1 MRCLLSLKL
10 KFKHKLKSVPTRNR
24 VLVRCFLMAELAPES
39 LSCLAVLERLS
50 LELLLPA
57 LSKKVASFCVKI
69 WFPLSNG
76 SLNSWS
82 LLMSAVKLWNY
93 ALILKIKSQSTLKA
107 SQKKLS
113 FWSPHMR
120 WFQERAQGQLTPKK
134 YLKWSKI
141 QTGASWSLTRC
152 RSCPLKC
159 SVLSLKRVKHIAS

>member
-39 LSCLAVLERLS
+39 LSCLVELARLS
-50 LELLLPA
+50 LALLLPA
-57 LSKKVASFCVKI
+57 LSKRVASFCVKI
-69 WFPLSNG
+69 WCQSNNG

-93 ALILKIKSQSTLKA
+93 ALTLKIKFQSTLKA
-107 SQKKLS
+107 SQKRQS
-113 FWSPHMR
+113 FWSPPML
-120 WFQERAQGQLTPKK
+120 WYLERAQGRQIPRK

-141 QTGASWSLTRC
+141 QTGVSWFLTRC
-152 RSCPLKC
+152 KSCPPKC